1 VKKSQILLVCGIAT
15 ALALPFVA
23 GAGIGPVVTLRSAS
37 FSDDAM
43 VRDAVR
49 TECSLDT
56 TVPRWIAA
64 AAQGRVATVDSLPQE
79 GGNVLNIQITD
90 AAESGNAFAG
100 RHKSLT
106 IRGELR
112 DGDKVVGTFRARR
125 STNGGM
131 WGGYKGNCSFFHR
144 CAKTLGQDVARWL
157 NNPTMNAVL
166 GD

>member
-1 VKKSQILLVCGIAT
+1 VKKSQILLVCGVAA

-23 GAGIGPVVTLRSAS
+23 GAGIGPVSMLRSVS

-49 TECSLDT
+49 TECNLDT

-64 AAQGRVATVDSLPQE
+64 AAQGRVATVENLPQD
-79 GGNVLNIQITD
+79 GNVLTIQITD
-90 AAESGNAFAG
+90 AAEAGNAFSG

-106 IRGELR
+106 ISGELR
-112 DGDKVVGTFRARR
+112 DGDKVVGSFRARR
-125 STNGGM
+125 STGGGM

>member
-1 VKKSQILLVCGIAT
+1 MKRSQILVVCGLAT

-23 GAGIGPVVTLRSAS
+23 GAGIGPVVMLRSAS

-49 TECSLDT
+49 EECNLDT

-64 AAQGRVATVDSLPQE
+64 AAQGRVSTVDSVPQD
-79 GGNVLNIQITD
+79 GSVLSIQITD
-90 AAESGNAFAG
+90 AAEAGNAFAG

-112 DGDKVVGTFRARR
+112 DGDKVVGSFRARR
-125 STNGGM
+125 STGGGM
-131 WGGYKGNCSFFHR
+131 WGAYKGNCSFFHR
-144 CAKTLGQDVARWL
+144 CVKTSS
-157 NNPTMNAVL
+157 VL
-166 GD
+166 